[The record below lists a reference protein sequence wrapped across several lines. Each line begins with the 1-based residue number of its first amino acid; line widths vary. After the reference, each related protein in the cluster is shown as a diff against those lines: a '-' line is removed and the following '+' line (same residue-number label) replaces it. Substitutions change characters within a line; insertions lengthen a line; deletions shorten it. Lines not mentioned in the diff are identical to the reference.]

1 MNSTLSD
8 RSTLNGGIGS
18 THLNKLASS
27 LNMPLMNWETYKRH
41 EKEVGAA
48 VESIAH
54 DSCVQAAREERDLT
68 IQNQD
73 EMKKLL
79 PSHLQDNF
87 IFPDVNADV
96 QSITKEHTVRVAS
109 SFDMG
114 CITRG
119 TGRTYD
125 SLSGTG
131 ALIGHFSKKVIS
143 YITLNRKCRMCDMGH
158 SPNDHDCRLNFQG
171 SAKAMEPHAAVQL
184 TNKNS
189 ILKEVKI
196 EIGVLVADN
205 DSSSIFAIRNASS
218 HEVMKQSDKNHT
230 SKGVVNMLYKIK
242 NSYKELTAQSIK
254 YLQRCFNF
262 CISQNIGNDC
272 NMATA
277 IINIPEH
284 CFNNHEKC
292 GSWCKYETNQD
303 TYKHS
308 VINEGFKNQNL
319 LLALREIFNTLAKKT
334 SSFSAGASSNCNESL
349 NSVIVSKAPKSRLYG
364 TSSSGDIRVA
374 CAINQKNIGE
384 QHVVHLAEKLT
395 LSPGKYNEK
404 KDKTELRNTKEV
416 SEGTTYESD
425 IGLRNLDYLSLPIHN
440 IDSSIEPVVILFDL
454 ETGGLANN
462 SDILQIAAK
471 SENFTFSVYVKPTQ
485 RISEEASTVT
495 GLRYD
500 DGNLTLHGHTLETVP
515 LLEAIIAFYEFLYLF
530 VKKCVL
536 TAHNCRF
543 DYTRLLR
550 AIKNTYMD
558 KYYNS
563 LILGF
568 TDTLPL
574 IKKCTN
580 QRGKGKNTLAAVAAT
595 LNIDITQA
603 HNALDDVIILDKV
616 LKKFNITTDSIIN
629 NCARQCPS
637 RFQPCGQ
644 KGRLYLRIK
653 FEDKCKR

>member
-1 MNSTLSD
+1 MSDIQAENDEKPKRFFWKGKRVTEKVYKKRCLDQQLAKNLRNIYGTKRGTYNLKKEKLEKDENCQAVEKVLEGRRIVHLQTLGEQLFCKKCKCALSLLNIISEKHYGFASVFDVQCPQSKIVKKVATDKQHVSQTIRKVPENKETNISADEISNMRKSTMEAHEISTED
-8 RSTLNGGIGS
+8 RTDYKCRTDKKRKYFVTNTKAVIGTLNGGIGS

-48 VESIAH
+48 VESVAH

-114 CITRG
+114 WITRG

-143 YITLNRKCRMCDMGH
+143 YITLNRKCRMCDMSH

-189 ILKEVKI
+189 ILKEVKT

-218 HEVMKQSDKNHT
+218 HEVIKQSDKNHT

-242 NSYKELTAQSIK
+242 NRYKELTAQSIK

-384 QHVVHLAEKLT
+384 QHVVHLDEKLT

-404 KDKTELRNTKEV
+404 LCLQKDAYSRKRYAKSLTRDFKKRRLFLRKDKTELRNKKEV

-425 IGLRNLDYLSLPIHN
+425 IGLRNLDFE
-440 IDSSIEPVVILFDL
+440 SSYP
-454 ETGGLANN
+454 
-462 SDILQIAAK
+462 
-471 SENFTFSVYVKPTQ
+471 
-485 RISEEASTVT
+485 
-495 GLRYD
+495 
-500 DGNLTLHGHTLETVP
+500 
-515 LLEAIIAFYEFLYLF
+515 
-530 VKKCVL
+530 
-536 TAHNCRF
+536 
-543 DYTRLLR
+543 
-550 AIKNTYMD
+550 
-558 KYYNS
+558 
-563 LILGF
+563 
-568 TDTLPL
+568 
-574 IKKCTN
+574 
-580 QRGKGKNTLAAVAAT
+580 
-595 LNIDITQA
+595 
-603 HNALDDVIILDKV
+603 
-616 LKKFNITTDSIIN
+616 
-629 NCARQCPS
+629 
-637 RFQPCGQ
+637 
-644 KGRLYLRIK
+644 
-653 FEDKCKR
+653 